1 MNPHT
6 ERVLEYKEVIELIA
20 VKTTNIYGRE
30 YIESRKPLDDPFEI
44 ASIQAETAEAMRIL
58 DSTESFII
66 GQLDDIR
73 DVIVMARKGRAL
85 ETTDILKVS
94 EIAVRSRLLKKY
106 LSTREFM
113 APRLREQ
120 SVVLEIFSRLETEIK
135 KAISPE
141 GHILDRATPKLEAIR
156 KNISVL
162 QGRVNS
168 KLDQFLRDS
177 QYRGMLQD
185 PIITRR
191 EHRFVV
197 PVKQEFR
204 SQFPGLVLDTS
215 ASGATLFMEPTVVL
229 QMTNEL
235 KFQASEEKR
244 EEELIR
250 KKLSALIADVGDELL
265 RNIEFL
271 GRFDSLQAAA
281 RFYYDYRCI
290 LPRIPEEPVID
301 LLQARHPL
309 LGKDAVPIDI
319 IVGDEFLGLIITGPN
334 TGGKTVSLK
343 TVGLLTMLALSG
355 FPIPAGEG
363 SRVGIFTNIFVDIG
377 DEQSISQSLS
387 TFSSHMTQIIRMIP
401 EVDSQSLVLLDEV
414 GAGTDP
420 SEGVAL
426 ASGLLKF
433 FMSKKV
439 RVIASTHYNELKHFA
454 SHNENFRNAAV
465 EFNEETLQPTYKI
478 SIGLPGRSCA
488 LKIASRLGLKDEI
501 IQEAEKALGSSYFK
515 IEALLSEIDR
525 EKNIARKESEK
536 AGTHKVEMEKLKG
549 EYDQKLQDIDKERQ
563 QVLDEARKEGQE
575 FIDMVLGELRETR
588 KEWRKSLKEYKK
600 GGTERDEVREKETV
614 VKSVM
619 DRTLNRLKSMRKK
632 EVQGAPQEFEAPL
645 FCEGDTVS
653 VIDMGKRGQVAQML
667 NNDTA
672 LIQLGNIK
680 MEIPIIKLEKVTV
693 DFSDQ
698 PEAIAG
704 MMYQKAANIST
715 RVDIRGTRAEEAIQL
730 ISKHIDDACLANLSA
745 FEIVHG
751 KGTGALRKAV
761 QEYLRSHRSVKS
773 FRDGELH
780 EGGWGVTVVNI

>member
-20 VKTTNIYGRE
+20 VKTTNIFGRE
-30 YIESRKPLDDPFEI
+30 YVESRRPLDDPHEI
-44 ASIQAETAEAMRIL
+44 AAIQAETAEAMRIL
-58 DSTESFII
+58 DSTESFVI
-66 GQLDDIR
+66 GHLEDIR
-73 DVIVMARKGRAL
+73 EVIVMARKGRAL
-85 ETTDILKVS
+85 ETLEILKVN
-94 EIAVRSRLLKKY
+94 EIAIRSKLLKRY

-120 SVVLEIFSRLETEIK
+120 SVVLETFPRFEVEVK
-135 KAISPE
+135 KSISPE

-156 KNISVL
+156 KNINVL

-168 KLDQFLRDS
+168 KLEQFLRDS
-177 QYRGMLQD
+177 QYRAMLQE

-197 PVKQEFR
+197 PVKQEYR

-215 ASGATLFMEPTVVL
+215 ASGATLFMEPMVVL

-235 KFQASEEKR
+235 KFQSSEEKR

-250 KKLSALIADVGDELL
+250 KKLSGMISDVGDDLL

-271 GRFDSLQAAA
+271 GRFDSLQAAG
-281 RFYYDYRCI
+281 RFYYDNRCI
-290 LPRIPEEPVID
+290 LPRIPSEPVID

-309 LGKDAVPIDI
+309 LGKNAVPIDI
-319 IVGDEFLGLIITGPN
+319 KVGDDFLGLIITGPN

-343 TVGLLTMLALSG
+343 TIGLLTMLALSG

-401 EVDSQSLVLLDEV
+401 DVDDQSLVLLDEV

-426 ASGLLKF
+426 ASGLLKY
-433 FMSKKV
+433 FMKKKV

-478 SIGLPGRSCA
+478 TIGLPGRSCA

-501 IQEAEKALGSSYFK
+501 IREAEKALGSSYFK

-525 EKNIARKESEK
+525 EKTIARKESEE
-536 AGTHKVEMEKLKG
+536 AGTHKVEMEKLKD
-549 EYDQKLQDIDKERQ
+549 EYDLKLKDINKEKQ

-575 FIDMVLGELRETR
+575 FVEMVLGELRETR

-600 GGTERDEVREKETV
+600 GGTDRDEVREKEAS
-614 VKSVM
+614 VKSIL
-619 DRTLNRLKSMRKK
+619 DRTLKRLKSMQKK
-632 EVQGAPQEFEAPL
+632 EVPEPVIEGLQFS
-645 FCEGDTVS
+645 EGDTVS
-653 VIDMGKRGQVAQML
+653 IMDMGKRGQVAQLL

-672 LIQLGNIK
+672 LVQLGNIK
-680 MEIPIIKLEKVTV
+680 MEIPLIKLEKVSV

-698 PEAIAG
+698 PEAIAS
-704 MMYQKAANIST
+704 MRYQKAINIST
-715 RVDIRGTRAEEAIQL
+715 RLDLRGSRAEEAIQS
-730 ISKHIDDACLANLSA
+730 ISKHIDDACLANLSS
-745 FEIVHG
+745 FEILHG
-751 KGTGALRKAV
+751 KGTGALRKAI
-761 QEYLRSHRSVKS
+761 QEYLRSHKSVKS

>member
-6 ERVLEYKEVIELIA
+6 EKVLEYKEVIELIA
-20 VKTTNIYGRE
+20 VKTTNIFGRE
-30 YIESRKPLDDPFEI
+30 YVENRKPLDDPYEI
-44 ASIQAETAEAMRIL
+44 AAIQAETAEAMRIL
-58 DSTESFII
+58 DSTESFVI

-73 DVIVMARKGRAL
+73 EVIVMARKGRAL
-85 ETTDILKVS
+85 ETAEILKVY

-120 SVVLEIFSRLETEIK
+120 SVVVELFPRFEAEVK
-135 KAISPE
+135 KAVSPE

-168 KLDQFLRDS
+168 KLEQFLRDS
-177 QYRGMLQD
+177 QYRGMLQE

-197 PVKQEFR
+197 PVKQEYR

-235 KFQASEEKR
+235 KFQSSEEKR
-244 EEELIR
+244 EEELVR
-250 KKLSALIADVGDELL
+250 KKLSGMISDIGDDLL
-265 RNIEFL
+265 RNIEFI
-271 GRFDSLQAAA
+271 GRYDSLQAAG
-281 RFYYDYRCI
+281 RYYYDNKCI
-290 LPRIPEEPVID
+290 LPRIPTEPVID

-309 LGKDAVPIDI
+309 LGNDAVPIDI
-319 IVGDEFLGLIITGPN
+319 TVGDEFLGLIITGPN

-343 TVGLLTMLALSG
+343 TVGLLTMMALSG

-387 TFSSHMTQIIRMIP
+387 TFSSHITQIIRMIP
-401 EVDSQSLVLLDEV
+401 EVDNQSLVLLDEV

-426 ASGLLKF
+426 ASGLLKY

-501 IQEAEKALGSSYFK
+501 IREAEKALGSSYFK

-525 EKNIARKESEK
+525 EKTIARKESEE
-536 AGTHKVEMEKLKG
+536 AGTHKVEMEKLKE
-549 EYDQKLQDIDKERQ
+549 EYDQKLQAIENERRL
-563 QVLDEARKEGQE
+563 VLDEARKEGQE

-600 GGTERDEVREKETV
+600 GGTERDEVREKEST

-619 DRTLNRLKSMRKK
+619 DRTLKRLKSMQKK
-632 EVQGAPQEFEAPL
+632 EEPEPVIAGPVFN
-645 FCEGDTVS
+645 EGDTVS
-653 VIDMGKRGQVAQML
+653 IMDMGKRGQVAQML

-672 LIQLGNIK
+672 LVQLGNIK
-680 MEIPIIKLEKVTV
+680 MEIPVMKLEKVSV

-698 PEAIAG
+698 PEAIAS
-704 MMYQKAANIST
+704 MRYQKAVNIST
-715 RVDIRGTRAEEAIQL
+715 RLDIRGSRAEEAIQV
-730 ISKHIDDACLANLSA
+730 ISKHIDDACLANLSG

>member
-6 ERVLEYKEVIELIA
+6 EKVLEYKEVIELIA

-30 YIESRKPLDDPFEI
+30 YVESRKPLDDPYEI
-44 ASIQAETAEAMRIL
+44 AAIQAETAEAMRIL
-58 DSTESFII
+58 DSTESFVI

-73 DVIVMARKGRAL
+73 EVLVMARKGRAL
-85 ETTDILKVS
+85 ETGEILKVY

-120 SVVLEIFSRLETEIK
+120 SVVLEPFPRLEAEVK
-135 KAISPE
+135 KAISSE

-168 KLDQFLRDS
+168 KLEQFLRDS
-177 QYRGMLQD
+177 QYRGMLQE

-197 PVKQEFR
+197 PVKQEYR

-215 ASGATLFMEPTVVL
+215 ASGATLFMEPMVVL

-235 KFQASEEKR
+235 KFQTSEEKR
-244 EEELIR
+244 EEELVR
-250 KKLSALIADVGDELL
+250 KKLSGMIADVGDEFL

-271 GRFDSLQAAA
+271 GRFDSLQAAG
-281 RFYYDYRCI
+281 RFYYDNRCI
-290 LPRIPEEPVID
+290 LPRIPSEPVID

-309 LGKDAVPIDI
+309 LGNDAVPIDI
-319 IVGDEFLGLIITGPN
+319 KVGEDFLGLIITGPN

-343 TVGLLTMLALSG
+343 TIGLLTMLALSG

-387 TFSSHMTQIIRMIP
+387 TFSSHITQIIRMIP
-401 EVDSQSLVLLDEV
+401 EVDDQSLVLLDEV

-426 ASGLLKF
+426 ASGLLKY
-433 FMSKKV
+433 FMKKKV

-501 IQEAEKALGSSYFK
+501 ISEAEKALGSSYFK

-525 EKNIARKESEK
+525 EKNIARKESEE
-536 AGTHKVEMEKLKG
+536 AGTHKVEMEKLKD
-549 EYDQKLQDIDKERQ
+549 EYDLKLKDINRERQ
-563 QVLDEARKEGQE
+563 EVLDEARKEGQE
-575 FIDMVLGELRETR
+575 FVDMVLGELRETR

-600 GGTERDEVREKETV
+600 GGTDRDEVREKEAS
-614 VKSVM
+614 VKSVL
-619 DRTLNRLKSMRKK
+619 DRTLKRLKLMQKK
-632 EVQGAPQEFEAPL
+632 EVQEPVIEGPKFN
-645 FCEGDTVS
+645 EGDTVS
-653 VIDMGKRGQVAQML
+653 ILDMGKRGQIAQLL

-672 LIQLGNIK
+672 LVQLGNIK
-680 MEIPIIKLEKVTV
+680 MEIPFIKLEKVSV

-698 PEAIAG
+698 PEAIANLR
-704 MMYQKAANIST
+704 YQKAVNIST
-715 RVDIRGTRAEEAIQL
+715 RLDLRGSRAEEAIQL
-730 ISKHIDDACLANLSA
+730 ISKHIDDACLANLSG
-745 FEIVHG
+745 FEILHG
-751 KGTGALRKAV
+751 KGTGALRKAI

>member
-20 VKTTNIYGRE
+20 VKTTNIFGRE
-30 YIESRKPLDDPFEI
+30 YIESRRPLDDPYEI
-44 ASIQAETAEAMRIL
+44 ANIQAETSEAMQIL
-58 DSTESFII
+58 VSVDSFVV

-73 DVIVMARKGRAL
+73 EFIIMARKGRAL
-85 ETTDILKVS
+85 ETLEILKVY

-120 SVVLEIFSRLETEIK
+120 SVVVEIFSRLEAEIK
-135 KAISPE
+135 KMIGPE

-156 KNISVL
+156 KNIAVL

-168 KLDQFLRDS
+168 KLEQFLRDS
-177 QYRGMLQD
+177 QYRVMLQE

-197 PVKQEFR
+197 PVKQEYR

-215 ASGATLFMEPTVVL
+215 GSGATLFMEPMVVL

-235 KFQASEEKR
+235 KFQISEEKR

-250 KKLSALIADVGDELL
+250 KKLSGMIADVGDDLL

-281 RFYYDYRCI
+281 RFYYDNRCI
-290 LPRIPEEPVID
+290 LPRIPTEPVID

-309 LGKDAVPIDI
+309 LGENAVPIDI
-319 IVGDEFLGLIITGPN
+319 KVGDEFLGLIITGPN

-343 TVGLLTMLALSG
+343 TIGLLTMLALSG

-426 ASGLLKF
+426 ASGLLKY
-433 FMSKKV
+433 FMKKKV

-465 EFNEETLQPTYKI
+465 EFDEESLQPTYKI

-488 LKIASRLGLKDEI
+488 LKIASRLGLKEEI
-501 IQEAEKALGSSYFK
+501 IREAEKALGSSYFK

-525 EKNIARKESEK
+525 EKTIARKESEE
-536 AGTHKVEMEKLKG
+536 AGTHKIEMEKLKD
-549 EYDQKLQDIDKERQ
+549 EYDLKLRDINKERQ
-563 QVLDEARKEGQE
+563 EVLDEARKEGQE
-575 FIDMVLGELRETR
+575 FVDMVLGELRETR
-588 KEWRKSLKEYKK
+588 KEWRKSLKDYKK
-600 GGTERDEVREKETV
+600 GGTERDEVREKEGS

-619 DRTLNRLKSMRKK
+619 DRTLKRLKSMQKK
-632 EVQGAPQEFEAPL
+632 EVQDPVVESPQFS
-645 FCEGDTVS
+645 EGDTVS
-653 VIDMGKRGQVAQML
+653 IMDMGKRGQIAQLL

-672 LIQLGNIK
+672 LVQLGNIK
-680 MEIPIIKLEKVTV
+680 MEIPLIKLEKVSV

-698 PEAIAG
+698 PEAIANLR
-704 MMYQKAANIST
+704 YQKAVNIST
-715 RVDIRGTRAEEAIQL
+715 RLDLRGSRAEEAIQL
-730 ISKHIDDACLANLSA
+730 ISKHIDDACLANLSG
-745 FEIVHG
+745 FEILHG
-751 KGTGALRKAV
+751 KGTGALRKAI
-761 QEYLRSHRSVKS
+761 QDYLRSNRSIKS

-780 EGGWGVTVVNI
+780 EGGWGVTVVNIQ